1 MDSFFMDSNNV
12 FIYLLSDSKKV
23 ITFFVRLK

>member
-1 MDSFFMDSNNV
+1 MDSNNV